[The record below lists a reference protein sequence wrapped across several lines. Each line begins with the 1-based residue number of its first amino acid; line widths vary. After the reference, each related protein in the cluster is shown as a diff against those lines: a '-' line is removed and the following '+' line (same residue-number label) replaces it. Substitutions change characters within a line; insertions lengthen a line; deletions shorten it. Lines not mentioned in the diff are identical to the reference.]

1 MGNIIVRETSAE
13 LRGIGRNAL
22 SGAWGQ
28 VVIACFLYYVMIGTV
43 PSILSL
49 FIPASIY
56 LGESIPGLNL
66 SVSYVSYL
74 YSAVMTGV
82 FQLGLVIFILTFL
95 RTRRTNSAVI
105 FNGFEYFGKAFCISF
120 LSAFFAAMWAL
131 LFIIPGI
138 IAYIRYSQALYILA
152 DDPSKG
158 VFQCINESK
167 YLMTGNKA
175 KFFCMNLSFIGW
187 TILANLPIMLFPFT
201 VPGWLA
207 IIVDLVLSIP
217 YFFLLAY
224 VEVTNG
230 IFYEL
235 VTGHLVAKRVER
247 PAA

>member
-1 MGNIIVRETSAE
+1 M
-13 LRGIGRNAL
+13 
-22 SGAWGQ
+22 
-28 VVIACFLYYVMIGTV
+28 
-43 PSILSL
+43 
-49 FIPASIY
+49 
-56 LGESIPGLNL
+56 
-66 SVSYVSYL
+66 
-74 YSAVMTGV
+74 
-82 FQLGLVIFILTFL
+82 
-95 RTRRTNSAVI
+95 
-105 FNGFEYFGKAFCISF
+105 
-120 LSAFFAAMWAL
+120 SAFFATMWAL

-152 DDPSKG
+152 DDPRKG

>member
-28 VVIACFLYYVMIGTV
+28 VATACFLYYVMIGTV
-43 PSILSL
+43 PNILSL

-56 LGESIPGLNL
+56 LGESVPGLNL
-66 SVSYVSYL
+66 SISYVSYL

-95 RTRRTNSAVI
+95 FLRTRKTNSAVI
-105 FNGFEYFGKAFCISF
+105 FNGFEYFAKAFCISF
-120 LSAFFAAMWAL
+120 MSAFFAAMWAL

-152 DDPSKG
+152 DDPRKG

-167 YLMTGNKA
+167 
-175 KFFCMNLSFIGW
+175 
-187 TILANLPIMLFPFT
+187 ILANLPIMLFPFT